1 MEVENKPKVRIHG
14 QTSSALR
21 QRLLD
26 KYNHSCVSCG
36 VKNEDIP
43 LELAHLIPIASGGET
58 IEENLTVLC
67 PNCHQTFDRE
77 PREQEF
83 VSFLAELLKQHP
95 DFNDILQEPLLGNET
110 RYRADLLVQ
119 RQSRTITEKLLI
131 ECKTH
136 RVLTSAHIHKVILQL
151 EKYRDAYGDCRLI
164 LAVPATLRPRDIY
177 DLRLASIEL
186 WDLNYIAEHFSK
198 QIKEAYP
205 SYYKALFFVQ
215 LSRPPKPTR
224 EQELLGNLSVCKS
237 GKADWH
243 VYQSIV
249 GDILEYLFTP
259 PLGKPI
265 PELSDKAQAN
275 RRDFIMPNYV
285 DKGFWAFMRDKYS
298 ADYIVIDA
306 KNYTK
311 KVKKSEVLQ
320 IANYLKPHGA
330 GLFGL
335 IFSRVGG
342 DSSGCEHTLREQWLV
357 HRKLILVLDDDDV
370 KEMLIAK
377 SDGRAPED
385 ILSQKIEHFRLSM

>member
-1 MEVENKPKVRIHG
+1 MDVENKQKVRIHR
-14 QTSSALR
+14 QSSSALR
-21 QRLLD
+21 QRLLE

-36 VKNEDIP
+36 VKNEEIP
-43 LELAHLIPIASGGET
+43 LELAHLIPIASGGEVT
-58 IEENLTVLC
+58 EENLTLLC
-67 PNCHQTFDRE
+67 PNCHRTFDRQ
-77 PREQEF
+77 PREHEF
-83 VSFLAELLKQHP
+83 VSFLAELLKKHP
-95 DFNDILQEPLLGNET
+95 EFSDMMQEPLLGNKT
-110 RYRADLLVQ
+110 RYRADFLVQ

-136 RVLTSAHIHKVILQL
+136 RVLTSAHLHNVIAQL
-151 EKYRDAYGDCRLI
+151 EKFRDAYGDCRLI
-164 LAVPATLRPRDIY
+164 LAVPATLRARDII
-177 DLRLASIEL
+177 DLKAASIEL

-205 SYYKALFFVQ
+205 SYYKAFLLAQ
-215 LSRPPKPTR
+215 ISRPLKPTR
-224 EQELLGNLSVCKS
+224 EQELLSNLSVCKT

-243 VYQSIV
+243 VYQSLV

-265 PELSDKAQAN
+265 PDLSDKTQAN
-275 RRDFIMPNYV
+275 RRDFIIPNYV
-285 DKGFWAFMRDKYS
+285 DKGFWAFMREKYC

-306 KNYTK
+306 KNYTR

-320 IANYLKPHGA
+320 VANYLKPHGA

-335 IFSRVGG
+335 IVSRVGG

-357 HRKLILVLDDDDV
+357 HQKLILVLDDDDV
-370 KEMLIAK
+370 KEMLIAR